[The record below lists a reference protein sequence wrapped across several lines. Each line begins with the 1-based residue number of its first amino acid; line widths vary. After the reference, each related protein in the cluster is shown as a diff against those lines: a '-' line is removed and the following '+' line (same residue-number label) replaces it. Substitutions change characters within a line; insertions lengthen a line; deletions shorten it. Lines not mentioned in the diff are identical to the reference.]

1 MQTETLSQAAVPMP
15 PVPAQYAAIDFSV
28 EDLVSAAR
36 GGSDVA
42 FVRLITPHKSRLLRH
57 AQAIAAN
64 REDAEEAVQN
74 ALLKAFINM
83 SRFRGDSSFSTWL
96 VRITINEALM
106 IRRGRRGIREV
117 SVDDPARSVEK
128 AEVLELTDSGPS
140 PELSYS
146 RAEIR
151 RILASTITKLPLR
164 YRLVFELREIEE
176 RSVQQTAAA
185 LDISQAAVKA
195 RLRRARMRLRTLLG
209 DHLQGAGGSSLAAAA
224 RG

>member
-57 AQAIAAN
+57 AQAIADN

-106 IRRGRRGIREV
+106 MRRGRRGIREV

>member
-57 AQAIAAN
+57 AQAIADN